1 MGSPVAE
8 APESVREIASDKG
21 AAIRRQDRNKKIKA
35 VVYPIVTT
43 LVVLGI
49 WEYVSQTDIV
59 DPIVMP
65 PPTEVWKALVDLS
78 GESYFWEAIGI
89 TTYETLVG
97 FVLGCAIG
105 FVLGTA
111 IGMIDTVRYAL
122 YPLVVAFQNTPR
134 VAFAPVFLTWFGF
147 GLTSKYVMAAAICFF
162 PLLISVVVGLE
173 TVDRDARTLMRS
185 FGASRWQT
193 YRKLALPSSLSYVF
207 AGLKQA
213 MTFALIGAV
222 VAEFVGAE
230 KGVGT
235 LINKFNLQLEVASGF
250 AAIIALMIVG
260 LVLYG
265 LMELADSKIVFWR
278 AR

>member
-1 MGSPVAE
+1 MGSAVSD
-8 APESVREIASDKG
+8 APDAVRELASDKG
-21 AAIRRQDRNKKIKA
+21 AAIRRQERNQKIKA
-35 VVYPIVTT
+35 VVYPLITT
-43 LVVLGI
+43 LVFLAL
-49 WEYVSQTDIV
+49 WETASRTDMV

-65 PPTEVWKALVDLS
+65 PPTEVWTALKSLS
-78 GESYFWEAIGI
+78 GEGFFWEAIWV
-89 TTYETLVG
+89 TTFETLLG
-97 FVLGCAIG
+97 FVIGCVIG
-105 FVLGTA
+105 FVLGTM
-111 IGMIDTVRYAL
+111 IGMIDTFRYAL

-173 TVDRDARTLMRS
+173 NVDRDARTLMRS

-222 VAEFVGAE
+222 VAEFVGSE
-230 KGVGT
+230 KGVGV
-235 LINKFNLQLEVASGF
+235 LINTFNLQLEVASGF
-250 AAIIALMIVG
+250 AAIIALMLIG
-260 LVLYG
+260 LLLFG
-265 LMELADSKIVFWR
+265 LMEFIDRKVVFWR
-278 AR
+278 SR